1 MKNLIIIL
9 CLSASL
15 GGCALFNPGG
25 STRVRPAESHS
36 NRLIEESG
44 GGKNKSDKF
53 ILRYYP
59 PGYYEKKDIKKEP
72 SLFQKPK
79 VIEKRTVIRR

>member
-1 MKNLIIIL
+1 MKNLVLISF
-9 CLSASL
+9 LSISL
-15 GGCALFNPGG
+15 QGCAIFNPGG

-44 GGKNKSDKF
+44 GGQDIRSRF

-59 PGYYEKKDIKKEP
+59 PGYFEKKDIKKDP
-72 SLFQKPK
+72 TLFKDPPNPK
-79 VIEKRTVIRR
+79 RQ